1 MILRDI
7 EWRYLKG
14 LNQLYEKKKTRLKIL
29 NDDFIYQV
37 LYRQKKLMKYQ
48 VGNHD
53 ILVPTLR
60 YNTFYEQH
68 FKEVFEYYNIFFDL
82 SGIDNNAHKRYDKS
96 DLESLIFIFNNKE
109 KLSKNLTTEYTF
121 SNRVFKRKGAKYL
134 SNKPGLKKDVLKLL
148 EIDEFPEKDPRNNL
162 WRIVVDC
169 TNPKVIVIC
178 ENIACL
184 KVPIEYKKRG
194 IELWYVGGNN
204 TKPLLDLPLE
214 KLTHPVFYFCDWD
227 YHGLKI
233 FSRIKNIFKSKK
245 AEIGLLEPKDLNDT
259 LPVNSPHHNSKWK
272 REKLSSLNEEDFT
285 DTQIEIINNLIDN
298 NEWVEEES
306 MDLIALL
313 KNKGIS

>member
-1 MILRDI
+1 MRDI

-14 LNQLYEKKKTRLKIL
+14 LNQLYEKKKTRLRIL
-29 NDDFIYQV
+29 NDDFINQV
-37 LYRQKKLMKYQ
+37 LYRQKKLIKYQ

-53 ILVPTLR
+53 IIVTTLR
-60 YNTFYEQH
+60 YDTFYEQH
-68 FKEVFEYYNIFFDL
+68 FKEVFDYYSNFFEL

-96 DLESLIFIFNNKE
+96 DFESLIFIFNNKE
-109 KLSKNLTTEYTF
+109 KLVKTLTTEYTF

-148 EIDEFPEKDPRNNL
+148 SIDEFPEKDPKNNL

-169 TNPKVIVIC
+169 INPKVIVIC

-214 KLTHPVFYFCDWD
+214 KLKYPVFYFCDWD

-233 FSRIKNIFKSKK
+233 FSRIKDIFNTKNVDIKL
-245 AEIGLLEPKDLNDT
+245 IGPIDLSNA
-259 LPVNSPHHNSKWK
+259 LPTNSPHHNSKWK
-272 REKLSSLNEEDFT
+272 KEEFSKLNKQDYT
-285 DTQIEIINNLIDN
+285 GTQIEIINNLINDN
-298 NEWVEEES
+298 AWVEEES
-306 MDLIALL
+306 MDLIELL
-313 KNKGIS
+313 ENIKAI